1 MNLETLGFLAQLNN
15 TAYLPTNTSFLNN
28 TSFLPT
34 NTSFLPNNINL
45 TPNYFTNLM
54 ATNNNTNMS
63 NNKNYFLVPGQDF
76 EYQYYY
82 QNINK
87 DIKLRK
93 MMVNFYTD
101 ELLEGVEIDPTFTSF
116 KNTIKNFEKN
126 LYWWT
131 KL

>member
-116 KNTIKNFEKN
+116 KNTIKN
-126 LYWWT
+126 
-131 KL
+131 